1 MTRSNKNQ
9 EIDHGIIAEEDKF
22 PDWENEAIDMKK
34 DTDGASQ
41 IELLDMI
48 AREII
53 PNSRD
58 KYFESNITSEIST
71 IKLYDKSD
79 LSVNIKPED
88 SILDR
93 RPREH
98 LTIDE
103 KRMIYQLI

>member
-1 MTRSNKNQ
+1 
-9 EIDHGIIAEEDKF
+9 
-22 PDWENEAIDMKK
+22 
-34 DTDGASQ
+34 
-41 IELLDMI
+41 MI

-71 IKLYDKSD
+71 IKLYNKSD

-98 LTIDE
+98 LTLDE
-103 KRMIYQLI
+103 NEWYIN